1 MANRKLQG
9 EIERVLKKVDEG
21 MQVFESIWDK
31 VYSAPTTAQ
40 KEKYEGDLKKEI
52 KKLQRL
58 RDQIKTWQGDSSIKD
73 KTKLDVNRKLIEEKM
88 EKFKVCEKETKTKAF
103 SKEGL
108 AQDRT
113 DPKEKAKR
121 EVGEWITDSIFRL
134 REQCDEFEA
143 EVESLSASGGSKRS
157 RKADNPR
164 IADLRTHIERHQ
176 FHVKSL
182 ERILRAVDNDALP
195 PEKVNELRDGVDY
208 YTDANQEPDFYED
221 EEMYDQLNLDMLGAA
236 TAPPLPLPRTKK
248 EEEAAAAEAAASA
261 ASGGGG
267 GASDPSAAGGD
278 GKAGTSNS
286 SNDALARAS
295 SASPRAGK
303 GGNPGAVSSPR
314 NSKGGGGRSSS
325 SGPSGRGGMKG
336 NTPKAG
342 GGGVGLSANSP
353 MLTVLPSSVGPPQ
366 TSPKSGRGKALAA
379 AISPAQLTPSRSG
392 SAKGTKQSHPAGV
405 GSVLGSLP
413 TSSVPMSGHSPS
425 TTAPAPT
432 SGPLMS
438 AVVRGMSSSSA
449 GGQAP
454 SPSLRTSSGLASSP
468 PAAAAASPR
477 APLPPSARGAAQ
489 PPAGGKAAS
498 GGGAALEELPL
509 SASVS
514 SGPAAPPAGRAPY
527 ASPTVPRP
535 AEAASH
541 LGLLDS
547 ALSFMPESA
556 YGADDEAGGGGGGVA
571 ATANGGGGVQGGG
584 PGLASGAMRSAR
596 NPAAT
601 PSCFPSVA
609 ATAFNQ
615 AALFEK
621 FDLDTLFFIFYYQQ
635 GTYQQYLA
643 ANELKRQSWRFHKKY
658 LTWFQRH
665 EEPKITTDEFEQGTY
680 VYFDYHLKA
689 ESANGSQEYGWCQ
702 RVKSEFVFQY
712 EYLE

>member
-121 EVGEWITDSIFRL
+121 EVGEWITDSIFKL

-143 EVESLSASGGSKRS
+143 EVEALSASGGSKRS

-164 IADLRTHIERHQ
+164 ISDLRTHIERHH

-221 EEMYDQLNLDMLGAA
+221 EEMYDQLNLDML
-236 TAPPLPLPRTKK
+236 
-248 EEEAAAAEAAASA
+248 AAAPV
-261 ASGGGG
+261 G
-267 GASDPSAAGGD
+267 
-278 GKAGTSNS
+278 
-286 SNDALARAS
+286 RAS
-295 SASPRAGK
+295 
-303 GGNPGAVSSPR
+303 
-314 NSKGGGGRSSS
+314 
-325 SGPSGRGGMKG
+325 
-336 NTPKAG
+336 
-342 GGGVGLSANSP
+342 
-353 MLTVLPSSVGPPQ
+353 
-366 TSPKSGRGKALAA
+366 
-379 AISPAQLTPSRSG
+379 
-392 SAKGTKQSHPAGV
+392 
-405 GSVLGSLP
+405 
-413 TSSVPMSGHSPS
+413 
-425 TTAPAPT
+425 
-432 SGPLMS
+432 
-438 AVVRGMSSSSA
+438 
-449 GGQAP
+449 
-454 SPSLRTSSGLASSP
+454 
-468 PAAAAASPR
+468 
-477 APLPPSARGAAQ
+477 
-489 PPAGGKAAS
+489 
-498 GGGAALEELPL
+498 
-509 SASVS
+509 
-514 SGPAAPPAGRAPY
+514 Y
-527 ASPTVPRP
+527 ASPAVPRP

-541 LGLLDS
+541 LGMLGA
-547 ALSFMPESA
+547 ALNFMPESA
-556 YGADDEAGGGGGGVA
+556 YGADEEAGGGGGGVP
-571 ATANGGGGVQGGG
+571 ATANGGSGAQGGG
-584 PGLASGAMRSAR
+584 PGLASGAIRSAR

-601 PSCFPSVA
+601 PACFPSVP

>member
-121 EVGEWITDSIFRL
+121 EVGEWITDSIFKL

-143 EVESLSASGGSKRS
+143 EVEALSASGGSKRS

-164 IADLRTHIERHQ
+164 IADLRTHIERHH

-236 TAPPLPLPRTKK
+236 TAPSLPPFKTKK
-248 EEEAAAAEAAASA
+248 EEEATAAEAAAA
-261 ASGGGG
+261 AAAG
-267 GASDPSAAGGD
+267 GAANTDASASGGD
-278 GKAGTSNS
+278 GKSGTSNGS
-286 SNDALARAS
+286 GDALTRAS

-303 GGNPGAVSSPR
+303 VGTSGAVSSPR
-314 NSKGGGGRSSS
+314 NTKGGGGRSSS
-325 SGPSGRGGMKG
+325 SGPSGRGSIKG
-336 NTPKAG
+336 NTPKTGSG
-342 GGGVGLSANSP
+342 GTGLSANSP

-366 TSPKSGRGKALAA
+366 SSPKSGRGKALATTLT
-379 AISPAQLTPSRSG
+379 PAQLTHSG
-392 SAKGTKQSHPAGV
+392 SGGAKGAKQSLPTGV
-405 GSVLGSLP
+405 GSVLGAIP
-413 TSSVPMSGHSPS
+413 ASSVSGSGHSPS
-425 TTAPAPT
+425 ATAPAST

-438 AVVRGMSSSSA
+438 AVVRGVSSSS
-449 GGQAP
+449 GGAPAP
-454 SPSLRTSSGLASSP
+454 SPSLRSSSGLASSP
-468 PAAAAASPR
+468 PSAVKTSPR
-477 APLPPSARGAAQ
+477 SSVPSSTRGGAQ
-489 PPAGGKAAS
+489 LPAGSKAAS
-498 GGGAALEELPL
+498 SGGAALEELPL

-514 SGPAAPPAGRAPY
+514 SGPAATPVGRAPY
-527 ASPTVPRP
+527 ASPAVPPP

-541 LGLLDS
+541 LGLLDA
-547 ALSFMPESA
+547 ALHFMPESA
-556 YGADDEAGGGGGGVA
+556 YGGDVEAGGGGGGVA
-571 ATANGGGGVQGGG
+571 ANGGGDAQGGG
-584 PGLASGAMRSAR
+584 PGLVSGAMRSAR

-601 PSCFPSVA
+601 PACFPSVP